1 MTQTTDVNQAAR
13 IEFPGT
19 PLAYRVTAI
28 KPNQNKI
35 YVICDYRHNEG
46 RAATLPFRGTVQKM
60 RCGEAVAF
68 K

>member
-46 RAATLPFRGTVQKM
+46 RATTLPFRGTVQKM
-60 RCGEAVAF
+60 RGGEAMVF